1 MGAGVAAKAEP
12 LSSCGSR
19 SVGLLRGLQSIAV
32 TTPHTATI
40 RETRLQDHR
49 PHVLI
54 IGGGASGVLL
64 ACHLLRNRAG
74 DLKVTLIE
82 KQPEVG
88 RGIAYC
94 TTNPDHLLNVR
105 AANMTAFP
113 DQPDHFWRWLG
124 ARKECGSAWQTGGGP
139 FCFAPRKIYGEYLSS
154 LIAPLSSGGRSGPL
168 RIIRGECVSIA
179 QFPSGV
185 TITLADGSL
194 HQGDFAILATG
205 HEASVCHTGGY
216 LDPWT
221 GPADAGVEPDARV
234 LLLGTGLTMID
245 YVLSLSRAGHQ
256 GPVLAMSR
264 RGLLP
269 RGHRNV
275 QPMRIDPADV
285 PFGKGMPDLLRW
297 LRTRIEQHAR
307 QGGDWRCVLDGIR
320 PFVQQI
326 WQHLPMPAR
335 KSFLEHAR
343 AWWDVHRHRM
353 APEVEKRIDAVIAS
367 GRLQIMAAKLCG
379 IEQVTEGVLIH
390 YRRRGATTVE
400 TMQVDN
406 IVECRQIG
414 PAPVKVVNPVLRSLI
429 ERGLARLDPLHLGI
443 DVTPDGAVISRS
455 GEASERLFA
464 VGPLTRPAFWE
475 IIAIPDITEQCM
487 ALANRLRRAL
497 PKPAAI
503 SRS

>member
-1 MGAGVAAKAEP
+1 M
-12 LSSCGSR
+12 
-19 SVGLLRGLQSIAV
+19 IW
-32 TTPHTATI
+32 
-40 RETRLQDHR
+40 ETRLQDHR

-74 DLKVTLIE
+74 DLQVTLVE

-105 AANMTAFP
+105 AANMSAFP
-113 DQPDHFWRWLG
+113 DRPDHFWRWLG
-124 ARKECGSAWQTGGGP
+124 ARKQPGSGTWQTGGGP
-139 FCFAPRKIYGEYLSS
+139 FCFAPRKIYGEYLTS
-154 LIAPLSSGGRSGPL
+154 LIAPLMSGGGWSSSL
-168 RIIRGECVSIA
+168 RIVRGECVSIA
-179 QFPSGV
+179 QFPSCV
-185 TITLADGSL
+185 TITMADGSL

-205 HEASVCHTGGY
+205 HQASVCHTGRY

-221 GPADAGVEPDARV
+221 RPADAGVEPDSRV

-245 YVLSLSRAGHQ
+245 YVLSLSRCGHQ

-275 QPMRIDPADV
+275 QPLRIDPADV
-285 PFGKGMPDLLRW
+285 PFGTGMPDLLRW
-297 LRTRIEQHAR
+297 LRKRIEQHAQ
-307 QGGDWRCVLDGIR
+307 QGGDWRSVLDGIR

-326 WQHLPMPAR
+326 WQHLPMRAR
-335 KSFLEHAR
+335 RSFLEHAR

-353 APEVEKRIDAVIAS
+353 APEVEKRIDATIAS
-367 GRLQIMAAKLCG
+367 GRLQVVAAKLCE
-379 IEQVTEGVLIH
+379 IEQGTEGMLIR

-414 PAPVKVVNPVLRSLI
+414 PAPLKVVNPVLRSLI
-429 ERGLARLDPLHLGI
+429 ERGLARLDPLQLGI

-455 GEASERLFA
+455 GAASERLFA

-487 ALANRLRRAL
+487 ALAKRLCHAL
-497 PKPAAI
+497 QKPAAI